1 MEFWLFEQQ
10 HFRMEGRI
18 LGFDEYMNMVLED
31 AEEVNTKKNTRRA
44 IGRIMLKG
52 ENVTLMREVK

>member
-1 MEFWLFEQQ
+1 
-10 HFRMEGRI
+10 MEGRI